1 MSQRKR
7 DDRYLDAARQVLE
20 HIAEIADVAFCVELW
35 DGCIVPLG
43 RSADSHFCIRIR
55 DPGVLGCLL
64 RRPTLETLLLEYA
77 TGGITYRGGD
87 LITFY
92 EKALKLDHPTEGI
105 TSKNLRRRLNRLLIL
120 RRGLPLFLA
129 NRDRPRLSC
138 YQGDAVGRRP
148 SKRDEKAF
156 VQFHYDLSNEF
167 YRLFLDPEMQYSCAY
182 FTDWDNTLEQAQL
195 DKLEMICRKL
205 RLQPGDRFLDIGC
218 GWGGLLCYAARKF
231 GVRGHGVTL
240 SEKQYEYAR
249 EKVKRLGLEDRVKI
263 ELRDYRELDGE
274 YDKIA
279 SIGMYEHVGIPNY
292 PTYFGKMRDLLRD
305 RGIFLNHGITKPA
318 QRSRREFNRI
328 SPGRRIILKYVF
340 PGSDL
345 DSIGH
350 TLEVM
355 EACGFEIHDVESWRE
370 HYGLTTR
377 MWCQRLEAEKEKGM
391 ALVGEERF
399 RMWLAYLAGVSFAFY
414 DGSLGIFQAVATKR
428 DGRPAS
434 RMPPTRADLY
444 RDWPTPVEHPD
455 RRSA

>member
-1 MSQRKR
+1 MSKHNRK
-7 DDRYLDAARQVLE
+7 DKYLRSARLVLE

-43 RSADSHFCIRIR
+43 RSADSHFCICIR

-64 RRPTLETLLLEYA
+64 RRPTLETLLLLYA

-87 LITFY
+87 LISFY

-105 TSKNLRRRLNRLLIL
+105 TSKKLRRRLNRTLIL
-120 RRGLPLFLA
+120 RGGLPLFLA
-129 NRDRPRLSC
+129 AREKPRIC
-138 YQGDAVGRRP
+138 CWQGDEVGRKPAR
-148 SKRDEKAF
+148 RDEKAF

-167 YRLFLDPEMQYSCAY
+167 YQLFLDPEMQYSCAY
-182 FTDWDNTLEQAQL
+182 FTDWNNTLEQAQQ
-195 DKLEMICRKL
+195 DKMEMICRKL

-218 GWGGLLCYAARKF
+218 GWGGLLCHAARKYK
-231 GVRGHGVTL
+231 VRGHGVTL
-240 SEKQYEYAR
+240 SEKQYEFAR
-249 EKVKRLGLEDRVKI
+249 EKVKRLGLEDQVKI

-292 PTYFGKMRDLLRD
+292 PAYFGKMRDLLRD

-345 DSIGH
+345 DHIGH
-350 TLEVM
+350 SVEVM
-355 EACGFEIHDVESWRE
+355 EAHGFEIHDVESWRE

-377 MWCQRLEAEKEKGM
+377 MWCQRLEAEKEQGIR
-391 ALVGEERF
+391 LVGEERF

-414 DGSLGIFQAVATKR
+414 DGSLGIFQTVATKR

-434 RMPPTRADLY
+434 GMPPTRADLY
-444 RDWPTPVEHPD
+444 RDWPGEEKP
-455 RRSA
+455 